1 MNAWN
6 GLSSCDMLMSTQY
19 IIGYIAGYIAGVID
33 MLELLMSTHYI
44 IQARMVLFMIDM
56 LMSTENRVVDMLDIL
71 MELLICCLCSK
82 WFFL

>member
-33 MLELLMSTHYI
+33 ILELLMSTHYI
-44 IQARMVLFMIDM
+44 GYLHSVYVLFMIHM
-56 LMSTENRVVDMLDIL
+56 LMSTQNGVIDMLDIL
-71 MELLICCLCSK
+71 MELLICCVC
-82 WFFL
+82 

>member
-19 IIGYIAGYIAGVID
+19 IIGYIAGVID

-44 IQARMVLFMIDM
+44 MQAWMVLFMIDM
-56 LMSTENRVVDMLDIL
+56 LMSTQNGVIDMLDIL
-71 MELLICCLCSK
+71 MKLLICCLCSK

>member
-6 GLSSCDMLMSTQY
+6 GLSSCDMLMSTHN

-44 IQARMVLFMIDM
+44 MQAWMVLFMIDM
-56 LMSTENRVVDMLDIL
+56 LMSTQNGVIDMLDIL
-71 MELLICCLCSK
+71 MELLICCVC
-82 WFFL
+82 